1 MLLYI
6 FSSKWNDPTLSCMI
20 EEQHFGGETT
30 SDPRHVTVITQPLT
44 EEKPSAQATGA
55 AGMDINKSR
64 SMTVG
69 VQLEERVVQ
78 PQLQG
83 YRVVC

>member
-1 MLLYI
+1 M

-30 SDPRHVTVITQPLT
+30 TSDPKYVTVITQPLT
-44 EEKPSAQATGA
+44 EEKPPAQATGA
-55 AGMDINKSR
+55 AGMDINKIR
-64 SMTVG
+64 SITVG
-69 VQLEERVVQ
+69 VQLEEHVVQ